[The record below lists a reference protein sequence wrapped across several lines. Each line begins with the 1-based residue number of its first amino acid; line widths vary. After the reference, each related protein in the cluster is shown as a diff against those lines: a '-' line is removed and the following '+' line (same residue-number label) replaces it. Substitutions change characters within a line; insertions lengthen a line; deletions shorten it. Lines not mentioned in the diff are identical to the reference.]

1 MLSMEVCMVHAYFAF
16 TSRVSHQ
23 HKHMTI
29 ALPPP
34 IVPQSILNY
43 STSGQNSN
51 SSHCTHAD
59 DEYTTATSA
68 SSTNQT
74 ARSGAKAGQIQEPLT
89 DLEQLEPEE
98 DEDLDFGNAGQQS
111 VQVG

>member
-1 MLSMEVCMVHAYFAF
+1 MVLQSMLNHSA
-16 TSRVSHQ
+16 
-23 HKHMTI
+23 
-29 ALPPP
+29 
-34 IVPQSILNY
+34 
-43 STSGQNSN
+43 SGQSPN

-59 DEYTTATSA
+59 DEYTTTASA

-98 DEDLDFGNAGQQS
+98 EADLAFGNAGQQS
-111 VQVG
+111 IPVR